1 MNLQFRALAFIA
13 ERNGRVGVFDLA
25 KHFALTPPAAV
36 RLLYD
41 LVRSAALRRVGPPL
55 GGRWEVVPPELW
67 APTQPMEA
75 NEPDRT

>member
-1 MNLQFRALAFIA
+1 MNHLQALAFIA

-25 KHFALTPPAAV
+25 EHFMLTPTAAV
-36 RLLYD
+36 RLMCD
-41 LVRSAALRRVGPPL
+41 LVRGGALRHVGPLL
-55 GGRWEVVPPELW
+55 GGRWEVVAQLDAW